1 MDKRYVELFSLITQS
16 TANLAEQVMDNNKD
30 KESKEYK
37 NAQIMRD
44 DYQALHDKL
53 TNEEIL
59 NKADFARILVGAILI
74 VNQLEARIKTEEK
87 ALRGYKLDVIPKL
100 DQINNAEI
108 NEVESLAASLFEV
121 KEEEEEEEDDNSEED
136 SEE

>member
-1 MDKRYVELFSLITQS
+1 MDKRYIELFRLITQS
-16 TANLAEQVMDNNKD
+16 TANLAEQVMDNAKTQ
-30 KESKEYK
+30 ESKDYQ

-53 TNEEIL
+53 VNNEQL
-59 NKADFARILVGAILI
+59 NKADFARILVGAILV

-121 KEEEEEEEDDNSEED
+121 KEEEEEEEEEED